1 MMEHINGIFVR
12 GVLLGYAK
20 VPDNYT
26 GKDGIAVK
34 RDAHLLGVE
43 RDGVGKFGESR
54 KITVS
59 LNIPEQLMKDMKFI
73 DSISLFQGHVV
84 EIPLSGYADFSK
96 RLYLSN
102 DAEIISLSSH
112 FDKLKSA

>member
-1 MMEHINGIFVR
+1 MEHINGIFVR

-26 GKDGIAVK
+26 DKGGVLVK

-43 RDGVGKFGESR
+43 RDGVGKFGEAR

-59 LNIPEQLMKDMKFI
+59 LNIPEALMKNMAFVN
-73 DSISLFQGHVV
+73 SISDFQGHIV

-102 DAEIISLSSH
+102 DAQIISLSGH
-112 FDKLKSA
+112 YDKLKSA